1 MGAGMVVRKLL
12 RKAAM
17 ATHLNGAI
25 YRWMMPRISRI
36 LPIPPLH
43 ESSKKLET
51 LSVDPR
57 TSAIREQPAIR
68 DTESDL
74 DLQIIVPAYNAEA
87 TLRAC
92 VESVLGQRTRYS
104 YRIDIVDD
112 GSMDATGDI
121 ARSLELDHP
130 DRIRVIT
137 QENRGFSGARN
148 AGLRH
153 LDARYITF
161 LDSDDELA
169 PGAVDALLDAAA
181 QSRADIVQGNLERF
195 AGATRVGGDT
205 VSTEPNGYPCGK
217 LYRADLFT
225 DLQFPEGYWFED
237 TMIAFIVCTLAE
249 SMHCIPRTVYR
260 YRVNT
265 ASISHTYFRSVKSL
279 DTVYVTNQCLRDL
292 RILHADF
299 GSSRLL
305 GLFLMQ
311 VVRNFTRTIGFGRRI
326 QIAVFRYEIAL
337 LEEFFPDAVLRDVD
351 GYYADLLRALR
362 DHDYGR
368 YRLFSWTHDCIWPE
382 QA

>member
-1 MGAGMVVRKLL
+1 MRLGAGMVVRKLL

-92 VESVLGQRTRYS
+92 VESVLDQRTKYS

-112 GSMDATGDI
+112 GSTDATGDI
-121 ARSLELDHP
+121 ASSLELDHP
-130 DRIRVIT
+130 GRIRVIT
-137 QENRGFSGARN
+137 QENKGFSGARN
-148 AGLRH
+148 TGLRR

-169 PGAVDALLDAAA
+169 SGAIDVLLDAAA
-181 QSRADIVQGNLERF
+181 RSHADIVEGNWERL
-195 AGATRVGGDT
+195 GDT
-205 VSTEPNGYPCGK
+205 VRKDRGFSSDGYPWGK
-217 LYRADLFT
+217 VYGADLFAA
-225 DLQFPEGYWFED
+225 LQFPEGYWFED
-237 TMIAFIVCTLAE
+237 TMIAFIVCTLAG
-249 SMHCIPRTVYR
+249 SVHCIPRTVYR
-260 YRVNT
+260 YRVNPH
-265 ASISHTYFRSVKSL
+265 SISHTYFRSVKSL

-292 RILHADF
+292 RALNADF
-299 GSSRLL
+299 DSGRLL
-305 GLFLMQ
+305 DLFLMQ
-311 VVRNFTRTIGFGRRI
+311 VVRNFNRTIGFARPVRT
-326 QIAVFRYEIAL
+326 AVFQYEVAL
-337 LEEFFPDAVLRDVD
+337 LEEYFPDAVLQGVD
-351 GYYADLLRALR
+351 GYYADLFRTLR
-362 DHDYGR
+362 DHDFGR
-368 YRLFSWTHDCIWPE
+368 YRLFCWTHDCSWPE